1 MRISTAQLYDRSIQ
15 AVLDNQSDL
24 SDVQLQLSSG
34 KKLLTPADDPVGAA
48 QVIRLTEE
56 IDQINQFKVN
66 NNMLNNSLEQ
76 EETVLGSVN
85 DAIDRARVLMVQSGN
100 GIYTSDDKRAIA
112 IEIEEIR
119 DQVFDLMNTQNSAG
133 DYIFAGYQSDS
144 PAFSYNESSTGN
156 KYSFEGDDG
165 FNEIKIS
172 DSVQLQVN
180 NSGFEVFE
188 NVSARNKASISG
200 STGVLD
206 ASMKIAE
213 QASYDAFHE
222 NNYDAVNLANNEFRL
237 TVVSATQVQVT
248 NLGTGAV
255 LDTVD
260 FESGSSFLYQGLEFN
275 ISGTTGDSVDFELA
289 PPEKKNIAETL
300 NDFVIALSNEN
311 LSDSEFE
318 EALTD
323 ALTGADNALTRIG
336 ESMSAIGARMNV
348 ADSVLASNLNIQIAN
363 QTARAN
369 IEEVDYAE
377 AVSELSRQETAL
389 QAAQSTFSLVTGTS
403 LFDYL

>member
-15 AVLDNQSDL
+15 AVLENQSDL

-66 NNMLNNSLEQ
+66 NNLLNNSLEQ

-100 GIYTSDDKRAIA
+100 GIFTADDKRAIA

-133 DYIFAGYQSDS
+133 EYIFAGYQSES
-144 PAFSYNESSTGN
+144 PAFSFNASSPGN
-156 KYSFEGDDG
+156 KYNFEGDNG

-172 DSVQLQVN
+172 DSVNLQVN
-180 NSGFEVFE
+180 NSGFDVFE
-188 NVSARNKASISG
+188 NVSARNKASITG
-200 STGVLD
+200 SVGLTD
-206 ASMKIAE
+206 SSMQIAE
-213 QASYDAFHE
+213 QANFEKFHE
-222 NNYDAVNLANNEFRL
+222 SNYDAVNLANNEFRL
-237 TVVSATQVQVT
+237 TIVSATEVEVT
-248 NLGTGAV
+248 NVGTGAV

-260 FESGSSFLYQGLEFN
+260 FESGSDFLYQGLEFN

-300 NDFVIALSNEN
+300 NDFVIALSNED
-311 LSDSEFE
+311 LSDSDFQ

-323 ALTGADNALTRIG
+323 ALTGADNALTSIG
-336 ESMSAIGARMNV
+336 ESVSAIGARMNV
-348 ADSVLASNLNIQIAN
+348 ADSVLASNLNLQIAN